1 MKRKIILSFL
11 VLFVLFFIGAAG
23 ASLYVSKT
31 TAELNRLLQL
41 HQIEHLR
48 RDLVI
53 NVQTVQSDLYAFNT
67 PFAGKLNSIVRHVS
81 ELEKAAE
88 TCGSCHHS
96 AEVSGQLHQLRGL
109 IEDYQYSLS
118 YYMTASANAERIRS
132 LATGAASIGNDILS
146 LTEQMSL
153 NASKKLGTI
162 TDNAMKRINDVKNI
176 LILTVMV
183 SFGIG
188 ILIAIRITHS
198 MTRPIREI
206 LTATRAIAGG
216 SVGHKVTYRDETEF
230 GELAHNFN
238 IMSAALEEK
247 QMIEEQLRHSQKME
261 AIGTLTAGFA
271 HEYNNIMTSIAG
283 FAEILREEIKE
294 DGPLSEYAGNIIS
307 SVERATKLTKSLLA
321 YSRKQI
327 THTEVL
333 DINETVKL
341 VKNVISGAMKEDI
354 ELRIQPAE
362 EELAVD
368 VDEAQIEHAWI
379 NLATNAIDAM
389 PEGGTLTIQTQRIE
403 YASDFIDNQAHI
415 SPGKYALISI
425 ADTGKGMDL
434 KTQEKMFEPF
444 FTTKG
449 VGKGTGLGLSMVYG
463 IIKRHGGYVSVS
475 SHVGRGTTFRIYLP
489 LCETEIGE
497 KQLQKLEQPSGGT
510 ERVLVAEDDQEVRK
524 FIKRVLERSGYEVV
538 EALDGEDAVQ
548 QYMEKRATIDL
559 LVFDIIMPKRNG
571 ADAYKEI
578 KRVDSSAKAVFV
590 SGYLSDDAKVRAVI
604 DEDYKLIF
612 KPIKANELLLTIR
625 NTLDSSS

>member
-1 MKRKIILSFL
+1 
-11 VLFVLFFIGAAG
+11 
-23 ASLYVSKT
+23 
-31 TAELNRLLQL
+31 
-41 HQIEHLR
+41 
-48 RDLVI
+48 
-53 NVQTVQSDLYAFNT
+53 VQTVQSDLYAFNT

-88 TCGSCHHS
+88 TCVSCHHS
-96 AEVSGQLHQLRGL
+96 AEVSEQLNQLRGL

-132 LATGAASIGNDILS
+132 LATGAASIGNDILR

-153 NASKKLGTI
+153 NASRKLGTI
-162 TDNAMKRINDVKNI
+162 TDIAMRRINDVKNI

-188 ILIAIRITHS
+188 IFIAIRITHS
-198 MTRPIREI
+198 MTRPIKEI

-238 IMSAALEEK
+238 IMSTALEEK

-294 DGPLSEYAGNIIS
+294 DSPLSEYAGNIIS

>member
-1 MKRKIILSFL
+1 
-11 VLFVLFFIGAAG
+11 LFVLFFIGAAG

-41 HQIEHLR
+41 HQIENLR
-48 RDLVI
+48 RGLVI

-88 TCGSCHHS
+88 TCVSCHHS
-96 AEVSGQLHQLRGL
+96 AEVSEQLNQLRGL

-132 LATGAASIGNDILS
+132 LATGAASIGNDILR

-153 NASKKLGTI
+153 NASKELGTM
-162 TDNAMKRINDVKNI
+162 TDNAMRRINDVKNI

-183 SFGIG
+183 SS
-188 ILIAIRITHS
+188 HS
-198 MTRPIREI
+198 MTRPIKEI

-238 IMSAALEEK
+238 IMSTALEEK

-283 FAEILREEIKE
+283 FAEILREEIEE
-294 DGPLSEYAGNIIS
+294 DGPLSDYAGNIIS
-307 SVERATKLTKSLLA
+307 SVERATQLTKSLLA

-341 VKNVISGAMKEDI
+341 VENVISGAMKEDI
-354 ELRIQPAE
+354 ELRIQTAE
-362 EELAVD
+362 EELVVD
-368 VDEAQIEHAWI
+368 VDEAQIEHVWI

-475 SHVGRGTTFRIYLP
+475 SHVGRGTTFRVYLP

-510 ERVLVAEDDQEVRK
+510 ERVLVAEDDHEVRK
-524 FIKRVLERSGYEVV
+524 FIKHVLERSGYEVI

-548 QYMEKRATIDL
+548 QYMEKGATIDL

-571 ADAYKEI
+571 ADAYEEI
-578 KRVDSSAKAVFV
+578 KRVDSSAKVVFV

-612 KPIKANELLLTIR
+612 KPIKANELLRTIR